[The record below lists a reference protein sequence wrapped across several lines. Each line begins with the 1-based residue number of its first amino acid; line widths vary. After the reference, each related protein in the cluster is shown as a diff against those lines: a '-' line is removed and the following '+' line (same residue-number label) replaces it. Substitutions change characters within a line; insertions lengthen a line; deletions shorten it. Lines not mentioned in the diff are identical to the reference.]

1 LCVVRDRIFL
11 SELNVVDGFPSLVL
25 EWILPVVRTTA
36 GLDERGLANL
46 LGFRH
51 LRGIWIRTLL
61 QESSTLLYTPS
72 LVLCA
77 RVLPGVGAL
86 RPELGVV
93 QFGQEL
99 IID

>member
-1 LCVVRDRIFL
+1 MCVVRDRIFL

-25 EWILPVVRTTA
+25 EWILPVVRTTT
-36 GLDERGLANL
+36 GLDESGLSVL
-46 LGFRH
+46 LG
-51 LRGIWIRTLL
+51 LRSVRIDSLL
-61 QESSTLLYTPS
+61 QESSTLLNTPS

>member
-1 LCVVRDRIFL
+1 LGRLSRVGEGILL

-25 EWILPVVRTTA
+25 EWVLPVVRATT
-36 GLDERGLANL
+36 GLDECGLSDL
-46 LGFRH
+46 LG
-51 LRGIWIRTLL
+51 LRSVRIDSLL
-61 QESSTLLYTPS
+61 QESSTLLNTPS

-93 QFGQEL
+93 QSAQEF
-99 IID
+99 IVG